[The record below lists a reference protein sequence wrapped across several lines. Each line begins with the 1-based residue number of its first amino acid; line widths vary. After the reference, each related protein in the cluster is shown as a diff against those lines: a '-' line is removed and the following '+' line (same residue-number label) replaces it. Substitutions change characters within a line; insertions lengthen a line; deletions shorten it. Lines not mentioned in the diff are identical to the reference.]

1 MTMNDFEVKALEEKY
16 GKALIKAYGLEWKIM
31 PSVSYYKKDLIH
43 VRNPRYSW
51 TNDYATYSVSSWHY
65 LLFGPITLN
74 DHIAS
79 RFEKGHLKLITGLP
93 IEYSSLEELDILL
106 ALAGKHGDVSEHA

>member
-1 MTMNDFEVKALEEKY
+1 MTMNDLEVKDLEEKY
-16 GKALIKAYGLEWKIM
+16 GKALVKAYGLEWKIM
-31 PSVSYYKKDLIH
+31 PSFRHKKDLIH

-51 TNDYATYSVSSWHY
+51 TDDYATYSVSSWHY

-79 RFEKGHLKLITGLP
+79 RFEKGHIKLITGLP

-106 ALAGKHGDVSEHA
+106 ALAGKHGDVSDCA